1 MNNTTHTDSAQTEPQ
16 SGDRG
21 QSNTG
26 IPPSTKEPYREP
38 QQAQTTHT
46 QKPKNQNLTEEERR
60 ARNAKLKEIMRPYR
74 GKPRKD
80 GARVVSVPVCEEL
93 YNRLQAARYKGDSLQ
108 AIIRMMLYMGLAE
121 YERNA
126 RAGIHTAAQRAQ
138 QQAERDAQ
146 ADAMQAERQRQQAAK
161 ESRKRTRTAQ
171 PAAPAVLYLS
181 GIPTTTSDSHSDTER
196 SNANADH
203 TDTDSGSA
211 QH

>member
-1 MNNTTHTDSAQTEPQ
+1 MNNTTHTDSAQAKPQ

-26 IPPSTKEPYREP
+26 IPPNTKEPYRAP
-38 QQAQTTHT
+38 QQAQTTRT
-46 QKPKNQNLTEEERR
+46 QKPKNRNLTEEERR
-60 ARNAKLKEIMRPYR
+60 ARNAELREIMRPYR

-80 GARVVSVPVCEEL
+80 GARVVSVAVCDEL
-93 YNRLQAARYKGDSLQ
+93 YSRLQAARYKGDSLQ

-146 ADAMQAERQRQQAAK
+146 ADAMQAERERQQAAK

-171 PAAPAVLYLS
+171 PAAPAMLYLS
-181 GIPTTTSDSHSDTER
+181 GIPTTTTSTEER
-196 SNANADH
+196 SNTDAEQANS
-203 TDTDSGSA
+203 TSSSPKP
-211 QH
+211 

>member
-1 MNNTTHTDSAQTEPQ
+1 MNNTTHTDSAQTKPQ

-21 QSNTG
+21 QSNTV
-26 IPPSTKEPYREP
+26 IPPNTKEPYRAP
-38 QQAQTTHT
+38 QRAQTTRT
-46 QKPKNQNLTEEERR
+46 QKPKSQNLTEEERR
-60 ARNAKLKEIMRPYR
+60 ARNAELREIMRPYR

-80 GARVVSVPVCEEL
+80 GARIVSVAVCDEL
-93 YNRLQAARYKGDSLQ
+93 YSRLQAARYKGDSLQ

-146 ADAMQAERQRQQAAK
+146 ADAMQAERERQQ
-161 ESRKRTRTAQ
+161 ESKSRRKRTRTAQ

-181 GIPTTTSDSHSDTER
+181 GIPTTTTSTEER
-196 SNANADH
+196 SNTDAEQANS
-203 TDTDSGSA
+203 TSSNPKP
-211 QH
+211 